1 MSKGGAV
8 MNRLK
13 FSALLIELRKEKD
26 LTQQDFAEIFNVTFQ
41 AVSKWET
48 GESLPDITTLEK
60 ISEFYQISI
69 NDLLNGERENAVK
82 VVEEVITQ
90 KETKPSYNICIS
102 KIIFSSCALVI
113 YLLLG
118 LIPFVKVSFKY
129 NIYINANFYQ
139 IAFSSDMVYGNVMFL
154 LSFFVFVAACA
165 FGICSGV
172 FQEKKV
178 LYKLEQLFALY
189 NALTLLVYL
198 FLYLGEAAAGYY
210 VLTIYCLAYFL
221 VVLLVKQFN
230 KTPLKENP
238 DMLLWIRT
246 TFAVLL
252 FFFTIYWII
261 SPAMHSNT
269 NAYPIVCAVS
279 TIALIICLIVSF
291 FKKNTVINILFI
303 TSFAITIGGYLI
315 IALFTENSS
324 SLVDAIA
331 SLVISISYI
340 AFEIVFYKASKA
352 KLKEEKDIALQ

>member
-1 MSKGGAV
+1 

-118 LIPFVKVSFKY
+118 LITFVKVSFKY
-129 NIYINANFYQ
+129 NTYINANLYE
-139 IAFSSDMVYGNVMFL
+139 IAFSSNMAYGNFIFL

-178 LYKLEQLFALY
+178 LYKLEQLFSLY

-198 FLYLGEAAAGYY
+198 FIYLDKAAAGYY

-246 TFAVLL
+246 SFAVLL

-261 SPAMHSNT
+261 SH
-269 NAYPIVCAVS
+269 AYPIVCAIS
-279 TIALIICLIVSF
+279 TIAPIICFIVNF
-291 FKKNTVINILFI
+291 FKKNKVTNILFI

-331 SLVISISYI
+331 SIVISISYI